1 MKVLTFQTPD
11 AIKKALWV
19 AQGFKF
25 KNGYAFATAKNRYT
39 LRK

>member
-19 AQGFKF
+19 AQGF
-25 KNGYAFATAKNRYT
+25 YPPQAD
-39 LRK
+39 